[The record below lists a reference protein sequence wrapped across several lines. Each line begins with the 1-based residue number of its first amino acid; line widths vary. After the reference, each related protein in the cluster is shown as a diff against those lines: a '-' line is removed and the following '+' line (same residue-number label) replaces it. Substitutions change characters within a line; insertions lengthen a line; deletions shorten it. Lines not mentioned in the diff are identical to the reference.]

1 MDKEKRIR
9 EQAYHL
15 WVAEGR
21 PHGRHDEHW
30 QQAAKL
36 VAAEGAADRGVAD
49 PQPRSAAKPEP
60 KPKPKLGKKASPV
73 KKAKGLDKPK
83 KKKPSKK
90 AL

>member
-49 PQPRSAAKPEP
+49 PQPRSAAK
-60 KPKPKLGKKASPV
+60 LGKKASPV